1 MHLDLYTLGV
11 IGLAVAV
18 AISMSFTLLGLA
30 LRGMPALR
38 IWAVAFWVLTAAAL
52 AQGLDEKSTVLS
64 AIVGSG
70 LIAFANA
77 LMLMG
82 IAVHVRYP
90 LRWRWPLA
98 LAALFVSIQMGFLV
112 ASPGQTIDEL
122 AFGAKSIVW
131 DGWMIWVL
139 LWRSPRDLRNGCRFT
154 ALVFIIDASF
164 YLIRSGTI
172 LFPSVESHVVL
183 ANVLVMANYI
193 FGILCS
199 FLLSTGF
206 TLMLAQRL
214 TLDLRRMA
222 DTDGLTGLLNRT
234 AVLEE
239 GGRAVYG
246 CRDRG
251 QPCCVLMF
259 DLDAFKAINDSW
271 GHAAGDEVLKHF
283 VNVICAVGL
292 PKDALFARYG
302 GEEFVL
308 VLPGVDVARATLLA
322 EHMRERLARQPALFE
337 RQSISV
343 TTSVGVASA
352 AGMGFEALVSS
363 ADVALYRAK
372 TLGRNRVEREENG
385 APAIAPQAAL
395 G

>member
-30 LRGMPALR
+30 LRGLPALR

-70 LIAFANA
+70 LIALANA

-98 LAALFVSIQMGFLV
+98 LAALFVAIQMGFLI

-122 AFGAKSIVW
+122 AFGGKSIVW

-154 ALVFIIDASF
+154 ALVFIIDTAF

-172 LFPSVESHVVL
+172 VFPSVDSHVVL
-183 ANVLVMANYI
+183 ANALVMANYI
-193 FGILCS
+193 FGILCT

-222 DTDGLTGLLNRT
+222 HTDGLTGLLNRA

-239 GGRAVYG
+239 GSRAVYG

-259 DLDAFKAINDSW
+259 DLDAFKAVNDSW

-283 VNVICAVGL
+283 VKIIRGADL
-292 PKDALFARYG
+292 PPEALFARYG

-308 VLPGVDVARATLLA
+308 VLPGCDVAQATLLA
-322 EHMRERLARQPALFE
+322 ERMRERVAKQPAAFG
-337 RQSISV
+337 RQSIPI
-343 TTSVGVASA
+343 TTSVGLASA
-352 AGMGFEALVSS
+352 PGMGFESLVSS
-363 ADVALYRAK
+363 ADIALYRAK
-372 TLGRNRVEREENG
+372 TMGRNRVEREENG
-385 APAIAPQAAL
+385 APILLPDMVS